1 MTKTKPTAKKS
12 TKKTTPSV
20 DLHKEIIEEFIEKCK
35 LNGLLSYE
43 ELIVFSDKNNVT
55 DAEVTDILRILE
67 KENVEL
73 VTQEELESDDIKK
86 EELEEIEPSRLK
98 LKTKLE
104 TYSLESGE
112 FEEEEAEEE
121 EEEEEGEV
129 KREAESS
136 VADSVK
142 SYLRDIGKIPL
153 LNKKTET
160 TIA

>member
-73 VTQEELESDDIKK
+73 ITQEELETEDLKK
-86 EELEEIEPSRLK
+86 DEFEEIEPSRLK
-98 LKTKLE
+98 LKSKLDTFGLE
-104 TYSLESGE
+104 TGE
-112 FEEEEAEEE
+112 FEAEEE
-121 EEEEEGEV
+121 EEDEEDEEEDTV
-129 KREAESS
+129 KR
-136 VADSVK
+136 D
-142 SYLRDIGKIPL
+142 
-153 LNKKTET
+153 T
-160 TIA
+160 